1 MNNNSKLKE
10 IRKTVSSIKP
20 SDTRSLSL
28 LMDYS
33 GSLGDNISGT
43 NYKRNLRLRL
53 TTLRIGK
60 IRKIIKN
67 I

>member
-1 MNNNSKLKE
+1 MNNITLEE

-28 LMDYS
+28 FMDYS

-43 NYKRNLRLRL
+43 NYKRNIRIRL

>member
-1 MNNNSKLKE
+1 MN
-10 IRKTVSSIKP
+10 KP

-28 LMDYS
+28 FMELRPFWRYS

-43 NYKRNLRLRL
+43 NYKRNIRIRL

>member
-1 MNNNSKLKE
+1 MNNITLEE

-20 SDTRSLSL
+20 TGTRSLFI
-28 LMDYS
+28 DYS
-33 GSLGDNISGT
+33 GSLEDNISGT
-43 NYKRNLRLRL
+43 NYKKNIRLRL

>member
-1 MNNNSKLKE
+1 MNNITLEE

-20 SDTRSLSL
+20 TGTRSLFI
-28 LMDYS
+28 DS
-33 GSLGDNISGT
+33 GSLEDNISGT
-43 NYKRNLRLRL
+43 NYKKNIRLRL

>member
-1 MNNNSKLKE
+1 MNNITLEE

-20 SDTRSLSL
+20 TGTRSLFI
-28 LMDYS
+28 DYDS
-33 GSLGDNISGT
+33 YLGDNISGT
-43 NYKRNLRLRL
+43 TSKKNIRLRVR
-53 TTLRIGK
+53 TLRVGK

>member
-1 MNNNSKLKE
+1 MNNITLEE

-20 SDTRSLSL
+20 TGTRSLFI
-28 LMDYS
+28 DYS

-43 NYKRNLRLRL
+43 NYKKNIRLRL

>member
-1 MNNNSKLKE
+1 MNNITLEE

-20 SDTRSLSL
+20 TGTRSLFI
-28 LMDYS
+28 DYYS
-33 GSLGDNISGT
+33 YLGDNISGT
-43 NYKRNLRLRL
+43 NYKRNIRLRL

>member
-1 MNNNSKLKE
+1 MNNITLEE
-10 IRKTVSSIKP
+10 IRKTVPSIKP
-20 SDTRSLSL
+20 TGTLFI
-28 LMDYS
+28 DYS

-43 NYKRNLRLRL
+43 NYKRNIRIRL

>member
-1 MNNNSKLKE
+1 MNKQSY
-10 IRKTVSSIKP
+10 
-20 SDTRSLSL
+20 TRSLSL
-28 LMDYS
+28 FMDYS

-43 NYKRNLRLRL
+43 NYKRNIRIRL

>member
-1 MNNNSKLKE
+1 MNNITLEE

-20 SDTRSLSL
+20 TGTRYLFI
-28 LMDYS
+28 DYS
-33 GSLGDNISGT
+33 GSLEDNISGT
-43 NYKRNLRLRL
+43 NYKKNIRLRL
-53 TTLRIGK
+53 TTLRIEK

>member
-1 MNNNSKLKE
+1 MNNITLEE

-20 SDTRSLSL
+20 TGTRSLFI
-28 LMDYS
+28 DYDS
-33 GSLGDNISGT
+33 YLGDNISGT
-43 NYKRNLRLRL
+43 NYKKNIRLRVR
-53 TTLRIGK
+53 TLRVGK